1 MRLIITLF
9 ASLILWA
16 CGTPLDHKLLREHV
30 ILADRNGRL
39 VEPESRASLSDA
51 ETEAYV
57 DAILTQAASECETH
71 CVENPNEPQVKKL
84 LVHIHGGLNTYG
96 AALDRAQTIAGKL
109 DKEIPAEWH
118 YPVFVAWPSGGIS
131 SYGEHAVDIR
141 VGRDEWWGWPTAP
154 IMVTTDIATGVVK
167 SPYTLTLQ
175 FIVDIFAGANIAFDW
190 QLADETLN
198 VKAIQA
204 LMAGDSPPSRVQIAE
219 GEYSRGFFTQASRL
233 LIYLGFLPVKAV
245 TAAVVLD
252 GMGSGAWEIMLR
264 RTHNMFRPPSTY
276 DASDLR
282 DDPVALRKNL
292 QRDSDGAMA
301 VFMRQLADR
310 IDKAPGEYEITLVAH
325 SMGAIIA
332 NRALWAY
339 ADAGLPIKDII
350 YMAPACSI
358 VEAEQ
363 MLVPYLEKNRDC
375 KFSLLTLHPIAEV
388 DECNFLDLVP
398 RGSLLEW
405 IHRWYAPP
413 SNQGDRRLGTWES
426 ALQALAI
433 FNPVQDQVS
442 IKAFGVDGGSM
453 PQKHG
458 EFNECPFWTREFRDP
473 NSKRLY

>member
-1 MRLIITLF
+1 MRRQIAIILTLG
-9 ASLILWA
+9 LCA
-16 CGTPLDHKLLREHV
+16 CNTALDHQVLRKHV
-30 ILADRNGRL
+30 ILANQNGRL
-39 VEPESRASLSDA
+39 VEPESRLELDEA
-51 ETEAYV
+51 ETAAYV
-57 DAILTQAASECETH
+57 NNILGAAATECETH
-71 CVENPNEPQVKKL
+71 CVENPAAPQVKKL
-84 LVHIHGGLNTYG
+84 LVHIHGGLNSYG
-96 AALDRAQTIAGKL
+96 SALARAQTIAGEM
-109 DKEIPAEWH
+109 DREIPAEWH
-118 YPVFVAWPSGGIS
+118 YPIFVAWPSGGLD
-131 SYGEHAVDIR
+131 SYAEHAVDIR

-154 IMVTTDIATGVVK
+154 IMVGTDIASGLVR

-204 LMAGDSPPSRVQIAE
+204 LMRSDSPPSRVRVAE
-219 GEYSRGFFTQASRL
+219 GDYSRGFFTQAGRL
-233 LIYLGFLPVKAV
+233 LMYLGFLPVKAV

-252 GMGSGAWEIMLR
+252 GMGSAAWEIMLR
-264 RTHNMFRPPSTY
+264 RTHNMYRPPSTY
-276 DASDLR
+276 DASQFR
-282 DDPVALRKNL
+282 DDPQALRANL
-292 QRDSDGAMA
+292 QRESDGAMA

-310 IDKAPGEYEITLVAH
+310 IAKAPGEYEITLVAH

-358 VEAEQ
+358 VEAEE
-363 MLVPYLEKNRDC
+363 MLVPYLQKNPDC
-375 KFSLLTLHPIAEV
+375 EFSLLTLHPIAEV
-388 DECNFLDLVP
+388 DESNFLDLVP

-458 EFNECPFWTREFRDP
+458 EFNDCPFWTREFRDP
-473 NSKRLY
+473 ESTRLY